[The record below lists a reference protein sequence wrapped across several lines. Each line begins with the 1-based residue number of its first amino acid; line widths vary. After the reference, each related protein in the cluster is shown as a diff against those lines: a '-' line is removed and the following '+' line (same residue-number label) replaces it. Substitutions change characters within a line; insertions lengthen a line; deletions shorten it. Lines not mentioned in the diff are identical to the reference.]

1 MQVQCQE
8 LRRCRS
14 VELTAVGRPDRHPM
28 VEAEA
33 AILRLFS
40 KRGRTGGYLRPRLVA
55 LATGRG
61 RLSVLIPPSGSP
73 DAKYGC
79 VVRSRTLTRHWLLR

>member
-14 VELTAVGRPDRHPM
+14 VEPLAVGRPDRHPISQ
-28 VEAEA
+28 AEA

-40 KRGRTGGYLRPRLVA
+40 KRERTGGYLTLMLLA
-55 LATGRG
+55 LAISSGHAA
-61 RLSVLIPPSGSP
+61 VLIPPSGSR
-73 DAKYGC
+73 DVKYGGT
-79 VVRSRTLTRHWLLR
+79 V